1 MSIRRRSSVPG
12 CPVIRRQRMRLSA
25 GTDLS
30 FVTAGDP
37 SRPAILLLHGFPSS
51 WPTGSRRP

>member
-1 MSIRRRSSVPG
+1 M
-12 CPVIRRQRMRLSA
+12 IRRQRMRLSA